1 MITTIFLANFAQFCF
16 HLFKLSFSTYSL
28 YIKKRSSGFT
38 LLELLLV
45 FAVMAILVSM
55 AIPNYEHWVAQQ
67 SVDKAGIQLRDH
79 IEFARSYS
87 QTHRVKVEVCPVE
100 SSNMDMMSS
109 ICSDTSDSNWSA
121 WIVRLPDSNQILV
134 RSEYIPDGIYISS
147 GDRDSF
153 IFNERGGANGYNG
166 TLTVESPQARKSVEL
181 SIAADG
187 KILSSEVP
195 VMVGAAASAR
205 VSSSQ

>member
-1 MITTIFLANFAQFCF
+1 MITTIFFANFAQFCF

-100 SSNMDMMSS
+100 SSDMSMSS
-109 ICSDTSDSNWSA
+109 PICSDTSDSTWSA
-121 WIVRLPDSNQILV
+121 WIVRLPDSNQILA

-147 GDRDSF
+147 GDRNSF
-153 IFNERGGANGYNG
+153 VFNERGGANGDNG
-166 TLTVESPQARKSVEL
+166 TLTVESPQANKRVKLIVAS
-181 SIAADG
+181 DG
-187 KILSSEVP
+187 KISSSE